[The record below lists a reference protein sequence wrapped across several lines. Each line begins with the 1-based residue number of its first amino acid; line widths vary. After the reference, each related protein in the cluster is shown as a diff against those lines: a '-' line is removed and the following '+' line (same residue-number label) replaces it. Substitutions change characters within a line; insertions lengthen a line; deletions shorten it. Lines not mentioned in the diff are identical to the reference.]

1 MTFATALANYNV
13 LYVETEDGCAE
24 GYEPMVGITT
34 LEEYFSW
41 LKTLGDINRKYTVLP
56 LDKDQYFSIN
66 ANTRA
71 ITIPAAFKKNG
82 VAVQSDDLAEVLY
95 FKIDRYF
102 DYMDLNN
109 TDIFIQWET
118 PKGADGKIVKSV
130 SPAYIRD
137 IESNPGELIFGWAL
151 SDMITANAGPLKF
164 SVRFFQWENPENAAV
179 EGGEKVLAY
188 SFSTLVATVDIKPS
202 INLDLEKD
210 EYVID
215 DCGDRLIERLENS
228 VISGGY
234 AAAVPEF
241 VVNVVPVE
249 GGFDLAEET
258 GTYELLVQAFASDTG
273 AINYVWKRQDLN
285 LDNTTTDAS
294 ILPVVSENKFVE
306 ADLTNLNAAYAY
318 YEQSG
323 TNGDGEPIY
332 VRYTGSIP
340 PTDEEVLNGLILFTK
355 QSRCVVD
362 NFGEYWA
369 VAENRI
375 TNSVSH
381 NESAKA
387 TFPRPEFI
395 NVSSNP
401 EAKVILAEGADG
413 ALSANLNVTVANK
426 DGKLSFQ
433 WYRDENKNL
442 NFDVENNNFVAI
454 PGQTAATMIASEEGH
469 YRVEITNTR
478 NKDSKIDYSEVSR
491 VTKAA
496 EIPVVT
502 FPEDLNFSNK
512 DLEAGLCFSIE
523 IDSTVYSDYYEV
535 EWFKFNEDAAD
546 ERVHYDRVSV
556 GEFFVEFNPYDHA
569 EPDDEGNINCDGRY
583 YPIVTNNVNGSVKA
597 TAAITNVDAMFTL
610 M

>member
-1 MTFATALANYNV
+1 MSFATALANYNI
-13 LYVETEDGCAE
+13 LYIQTEDGPAE

-179 EGGEKVLAY
+179 EGGEKILAY

-241 VVNVVPVE
+241 VVNVVSVE

-285 LDNTTTDAS
+285 EDNTTTDAIISS
-294 ILPVVSENKFVE
+294 IVSENKFVE
-306 ADLTNLNAAYAY
+306 ADLSSLNSAYAY

-323 TNGDGEPIY
+323 TDGDGEPIY

-340 PTDEEVLNGLILFTK
+340 PAAEEVLNGLILFTK

-362 NFGEYWA
+362 NYGEYWA

-381 NESAKA
+381 NESIKAK
-387 TFPRPEFI
+387 FPRPEFI
-395 NVSSNP
+395 NITTQPV
-401 EAKVILAEGADG
+401 EKAILNAEDMA
-413 ALSANLNVTVANK
+413 SLNVVVGNTDGELTYQWFKDINK
-426 DGKLSFQ
+426 D
-433 WYRDENKNL
+433 L
-442 NFDVENNNFVAI
+442 NFGGSEPAFAEI
-454 PGQTAATMIASEEGH
+454 EGETASELIATTEGH
-469 YRVEITNTR
+469 YKVQVFNTR
-478 NKDSKIDYSEVSR
+478 NKDVKELMSSICR
-491 VTKAA
+491 VTKPA
-496 EIPVVT
+496 EVAQIVESTLADRTFNINAITDENCFKIEMDSDVYSDFYVVEWFRNAENSVDELLKTDELTNGVLFST
-502 FPEDLNFSNK
+502 FNPIANATVEDLN
-512 DLEAGLCFSIE
+512 
-523 IDSTVYSDYYEV
+523 DY
-535 EWFKFNEDAAD
+535 KG
-546 ERVHYDRVSV
+546 S
-556 GEFFVEFNPYDHA
+556 
-569 EPDDEGNINCDGRY
+569 Y
-583 YPIVTNNVNGSVKA
+583 YAIVTNNVNGNTISTIKPA
-597 TAAITNVDAMFTL
+597 DVDDMFAL
-610 M
+610 I

>member
-13 LYVETEDGCAE
+13 LYVETEDGCAD

-41 LKTLGDINRKYTVLP
+41 LKTLGAINRKYTVLP
-56 LDKDQYFSIN
+56 LDKDKYFSIN

-71 ITIPAAFKKNG
+71 ITIPADFKKNG

-118 PKGADGKIVKSV
+118 PKGPDGKTVKSV

-137 IESNPGELIFGWAL
+137 IESHPGELVFGWAL
-151 SDMITANAGPLKF
+151 SDMITPYAGQLKF
-164 SVRFFQWENPENAAV
+164 SVRFFQWENPENAAT
-179 EGGEKVLAY
+179 EEGEKVLAY
-188 SFSTLVATVDIKPS
+188 SLSTLVATVDIKPS

-210 EYVID
+210 EYAID
-215 DCGDRLIERLENS
+215 DCGNRLIERLENS

-241 VVNVVPVE
+241 VVNVEPVAN
-249 GGFDLAEET
+249 GYDLVD

-285 LDNTTTDAS
+285 EDNTTTDAV
-294 ILPVVSENKFVE
+294 IATVPSENKFVE
-306 ADLTNLNAAYAY
+306 ADMSKLNAAYAY

-340 PTDEEVLNGLILFTK
+340 PSEEEVLNGLVLFNK
-355 QSRCVVD
+355 QSRCVAD
-362 NFGEYWA
+362 NYGEYWA

-375 TNSVSH
+375 TNSVAH

-387 TFPRPEFI
+387 KFPRPEYI
-395 NVSSNP
+395 NISSNP
-401 EAKVILAEGADG
+401 EAKVILVEDAEGT
-413 ALSANLNVTVANK
+413 LSANLNVTVANK

-433 WYRDENKNL
+433 WYKDENKDL
-442 NFDVENNNFVAI
+442 NFDVETSNFVAI
-454 PGQTAATMIASEEGH
+454 SGQTAATMIASEEGH

-478 NKDSKIDYSEVSR
+478 NTDDKIANSEISR
-491 VTKAA
+491 VTKHA

-502 FPEDLNFSNK
+502 FPKDLNFSNK
-512 DLEAGLCFSIE
+512 DLEAGICFSIE
-523 IDSTVYSDYYEV
+523 IDPTVYSDYYEV

-556 GEFFVEFNPYDHA
+556 GEFFVEFNPYDHT

-597 TAAITNVDAMFTL
+597 TAAITDVDAMFTL